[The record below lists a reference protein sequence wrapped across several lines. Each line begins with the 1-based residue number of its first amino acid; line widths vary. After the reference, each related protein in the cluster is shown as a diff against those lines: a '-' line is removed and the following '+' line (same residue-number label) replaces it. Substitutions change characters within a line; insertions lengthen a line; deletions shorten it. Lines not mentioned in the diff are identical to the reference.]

1 MFPIKNKNIWEKKD
15 LRPIDSLARHVTSS
29 ATTIYRRKR
38 PSHNRIKALVGQLNE
53 DFNRYFMLA
62 KRKGKVDSIEERL
75 HISKF
80 FLITLREL
88 ANDNTFLAETSLKA
102 FLRRL
107 HNFLSESRMPNELLE
122 FCSIVIAE
130 VNRARYMKYVIKLKK
145 LLKEKMNR

>member
-75 HISKF
+75 HISKIF
-80 FLITLREL
+80 
-88 ANDNTFLAETSLKA
+88 
-102 FLRRL
+102 
-107 HNFLSESRMPNELLE
+107 
-122 FCSIVIAE
+122 
-130 VNRARYMKYVIKLKK
+130 
-145 LLKEKMNR
+145 